1 MELKFKASKMEQLG
15 DKLKGDT
22 AFKLQTAA
30 YDCDLKTLAL
40 LIKIFSENV
49 ENDKKA
55 YDIIDE
61 LLDSGKTIQDIYSEI
76 FEGINEKGF
85 FIQKL
90 EVSEMPPINLKS
102 LTAEMADKISKEMM
116 KKEIG
121 QTLSESQDQL
131 RTNAE

>member
-1 MELKFKASKMEQLG
+1 MELKFKSLKMEQLG

-30 YDCDLKTLAL
+30 YECDLKTLAL
-40 LIKIFSENV
+40 LIKTFSDDVN
-49 ENDKKA
+49 NDQKA
-55 YDIIDE
+55 FDIIDE
-61 LLDSGKTIQDIYSEI
+61 LIDGGKTIQDIYTEI

-85 FIQKL
+85 FIQRL

-116 KKEIG
+116 KKQIG
-121 QTLSESQDQL
+121 ESLSENQDQSL
-131 RTNAE
+131 IAAE